1 MSTGPSAS
9 AAPGAGSHPSPDHH
23 RQHREV
29 MTHREILEALSGL
42 LLVLFVAMLSSTV
55 VSNALPKTIEELKG
69 TQTEYIWVI
78 TATLLT
84 ATASTPI
91 WGKLADLFSKKVLI
105 QTAIVVFL
113 AGSVVCGL
121 AQSPGQLIAARAF
134 QGLGTGGPL
143 LGGIVFLS
151 QYLQVARGYTPTK
164 AGLITIPL
172 MGGVLTASVII
183 GQLVRTDQAV
193 HHLLDD
199 HDGCRVRVAVDHRP
213 CDVRRCDRAHLPR
226 QHRGCGLRHHR
237 RRVPPAGDPAQQP
250 RPARPAGRRP
260 AAGRCRPAGAARTP
274 DRRDDRRPTGG
285 REEQR
290 RARRR
295 FGEGAP
301 AASKIHRVGVAL
313 HGIVIATV
321 RDLIRAAADR
331 G

>member
-1 MSTGPSAS
+1 
-9 AAPGAGSHPSPDHH
+9 
-23 RQHREV
+23 

-183 GQLVRTDQAV
+183 GQLVSRTGRIKPFIIFSTITMVAGFAW
-193 HHLLDD
+193 LSTID
-199 HDGCRVRVAVDHRP
+199 HATSGDATGHIFLVSTGVAVFAIIAA
-213 CDVRRCDRAHLPR
+213 VFL
-226 QHRGCGLRHHR
+226 
-237 RRVPPAGDPAQQP
+237 PPATLRSSLDLHD
-250 RPARPAGRRP
+250 RP
-260 AAGRCRPAGAARTP
+260 AAVPQQGGADLQALLAPLIAAMTADQQAVAKSSAVPAAGSEKEP
-274 DRRDDRRPTGG
+274 
-285 REEQR
+285 QL
-290 RARRR
+290 RARST
-295 FGEGAP
+295 GS
-301 AASKIHRVGVAL
+301 ASPCTGS
-313 HGIVIATV
+313 
-321 RDLIRAAADR
+321 
-331 G
+331 